1 MTKLLYSHE
10 QPLSFD
16 KEQEEPLFEPT
27 QEDIEKDF
35 EVFYRADSEDPPE
48 PIHHRLIAAQVS
60 TSQEAANIPEAMALE
75 KKMSDLLAL
84 LTAHTRGYALEV
96 PIVPWP
102 PTPALSH
109 IFATDALEK

>member
-16 KEQEEPLFEPT
+16 KEREEPLFEPT

-48 PIHHRLIAAQVS
+48 PIHHRLIAA
-60 TSQEAANIPEAMALE
+60 
-75 KKMSDLLAL
+75 
-84 LTAHTRGYALEV
+84 
-96 PIVPWP
+96 
-102 PTPALSH
+102 
-109 IFATDALEK
+109 